1 MQALIWGGTAL
12 TLAGI
17 AGLGYCVLR
26 TLKARKAGLPDA
38 ELRLE
43 LQRVVALN
51 LGALAVSALGLMLV
65 VLGIVLG

>member
-12 TLAGI
+12 TLVGI

-38 ELRLE
+38 ELRAE
-43 LQRVVALN
+43 LQRVVTLN

-65 VLGIVLG
+65 VLGVVLG